1 MRIPILCA
9 AIGALAIAACG
20 KDSTTESSSPGG
32 GGSTPTIVYTLTLDS
47 GIVDSVPATV
57 GTAVPVRV
65 KLTKAGVAVPNSV
78 VAWTVAA
85 GNGTV
90 SSATSTTGA
99 DGIAS
104 VSWTL
109 ADTSRV
115 NTMGITSQDASLSY
129 HATGVAGPATT
140 LAKVSPDSSTVV
152 AGASL
157 ILTARVTDTKGNPSV
172 GSSVSWTTSG
182 GTLTTSTTTTGSGGN
197 AQTVLTTTTRGR
209 YTITATLPGKASVTF
224 ILGVI

>member
-1 MRIPILCA
+1 MRIRILCA

-20 KDSTTESSSPGG
+20 KDSTTESSSPSGG
-32 GGSTPTIVYTLTLDS
+32 GTTPIVYTLALDS

-65 KLTKAGVAVPNSV
+65 KLTKAGVAVPNSIV
-78 VAWTVAA
+78 TWTVAA

-90 SSATSTTGA
+90 SSATSTTGSNGVA
-99 DGIAS
+99 A
-104 VSWTL
+104 VTWTL
-109 ADTSRV
+109 ADTSRI
-115 NTMGITSQDASLSY
+115 NTMSITSQDASLTY

-140 LAKVSPDSSTVV
+140 LAKVGPDSSTVV

-157 ILTARVTDTKGNPSV
+157 ILTARVTDAKGNPSV
-172 GSSVSWTTSG
+172 GSSVNWTTSG

-197 AQTVLTTTTRGR
+197 AQTVLTATARGR

-224 ILGVI
+224 VVGVI